1 MKILIDARLYG
12 LENAGLGRYIINL
25 VSELSKEDT
34 KNEYALLLR
43 KKYFDSLD
51 LPKNWK
57 KVLADF
63 RHYSFT
69 EQMKLPGLIKNENPD
84 IVHFP
89 HFNIPIFY
97 RGKFIVTIHDM
108 LMHDFA
114 GLSASTLPGPVY
126 FLKQLVY
133 RFVFGRAVN
142 ASAGIIVPSN
152 AVRDELA
159 KYYKVDASKI
169 KTVYEGFDSSIQDN
183 AVRKHGNELNADMS
197 SFLGGRHEKI
207 GMSPSEKIENPYF
220 VYAGNAY
227 PHKNLNRLI
236 EAVVMLNKESDKKTM
251 LLIAS
256 ARNVFVGRLEKVI
269 EKLKA
274 QDFVKLLGFVPDS
287 ELGSLLKNSLGF
299 VAPALSEG
307 FGLPGLEAINS
318 GTLLLASDIQV
329 FKEVYGNHAI
339 YFNPFDFSS
348 IEKAMQNVIE
358 MDPETR
364 KERIEEAK
372 EFSKR
377 YSWAKMAKET
387 LAIYRST
394 VV

>member
-12 LENAGLGRYIINL
+12 LENAGLGRYLINL
-25 VSELSKEDT
+25 VGELAKIDSKD
-34 KNEYALLLR
+34 EYVLLLR

-57 KVLADF
+57 KVLTDF

-69 EQMKLPGLIKNENPD
+69 EQIKLPGIIKKENPD

-97 RGKFIVTIHDM
+97 RGKFVITIHDM
-108 LMHDFA
+108 LMHDFV
-114 GLSASTLPGPVY
+114 GLSASILPVPVY

-133 RFVFGRAVN
+133 RIVFRRAIL
-142 ASAGIIVPSN
+142 ASSKIITPSN
-152 AVRDELA
+152 AVKDEIV
-159 KYYKVDASKI
+159 KYYNVNSSEI
-169 KTVYEGFDSSIQDN
+169 ETVYEGFDERI
-183 AVRKHGNELNADMS
+183 GINES
-197 SFLGGRHEKI
+197 YT
-207 GMSPSEKIENPYF
+207 PPNPYF

-227 PHKNLNRLI
+227 PHKNLDRLI
-236 EAVVMLNKESDKKTM
+236 EAIVALNSGSDKKIM

-256 ARNVFVGRLEKVI
+256 ARNVFVRRLEKVI

-274 QDFVKLLGFVPDS
+274 QDFVKLLGFVPDAQ
-287 ELGSLLKNSLGF
+287 LGGLFKNSLGF
-299 VAPALSEG
+299 VSPALSEG
-307 FGLPGLEAINS
+307 FGLPGIEAMNA
-318 GTLLLASDIQV
+318 GTLLLASEIPV

-339 YFNPFDFSS
+339 YFNPFDFTS

-364 KERIEEAK
+364 KYRIEEAQK
-372 EFSKR
+372 FSKR

-387 LAIYRST
+387 LEVYDE
-394 VV
+394 V

>member
-169 KTVYEGFDSSIQDN
+169 KTVYEGFDERI
-183 AVRKHGNELNADMS
+183 GINESYN
-197 SFLGGRHEKI
+197 
-207 GMSPSEKIENPYF
+207 PPNPYF

-227 PHKNLNRLI
+227 PHKNLDRLI
-236 EAVVMLNKESDKKTM
+236 EAIVALNSGSDKKIM